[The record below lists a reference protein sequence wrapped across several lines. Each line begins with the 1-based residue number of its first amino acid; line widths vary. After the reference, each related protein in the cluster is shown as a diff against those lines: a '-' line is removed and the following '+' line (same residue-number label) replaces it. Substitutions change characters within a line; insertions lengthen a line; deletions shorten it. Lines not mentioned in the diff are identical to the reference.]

1 MHELENQIQQAHN
14 DIDIRS
20 KELQRVRNEVQKE
33 IKYEKKESLEIN
45 WFVIIII
52 FRHRE
57 EKLRNQNEEKIRDLV
72 QKHDKEQKQLLEEFA
87 KAHDSLKIRI
97 SELQIK

>member
-1 MHELENQIQQAHN
+1 MFEM
-14 DIDIRS
+14 
-20 KELQRVRNEVQKE
+20 
-33 IKYEKKESLEIN
+33 KYKKRLSMKRKKAY

-52 FRHRE
+52 FRHR
-57 EKLRNQNEEKIRDLV
+57 EEKIRDLV

>member
-1 MHELENQIQQAHN
+1 LHELENQIQQAHN

-45 WFVIIII
+45 
-52 FRHRE
+52 
-57 EKLRNQNEEKIRDLV
+57 
-72 QKHDKEQKQLLEEFA
+72 
-87 KAHDSLKIRI
+87 
-97 SELQIK
+97 

>member
-1 MHELENQIQQAHN
+1 M
-14 DIDIRS
+14 
-20 KELQRVRNEVQKE
+20 
-33 IKYEKKESLEIN
+33 KYKKRLSMKRKKAY